1 MNHFDD
7 KAQGWERD
15 PMKLE
20 RALVASRAI
29 AGVVP
34 VGGHRILDYGCGTG
48 LLGFAL
54 QPQAAHV
61 TMADASDGMLRV
73 VRDKITASG
82 VPNVTPLRLDLQID
96 PLPTERFGLVCSLLA
111 LHHIPDTL
119 ELLRKFHTLLEP
131 GGWVALLDLD
141 REDGSFHGPEVE
153 VHRGFDRGT
162 FHVELE
168 LAGFSQVALGDA
180 FDIQREPE
188 RGGGRYPVFLAVA
201 RKD

>member
-1 MNHFDD
+1 LNHFDG
-7 KAQGWERD
+7 KAQDWERD

-20 RALVASRAI
+20 RALVAGRAI

-34 VGGHRILDYGCGTG
+34 VGGQRILDYGCGTG

-61 TMADASDGMLRV
+61 TLADVSEGMLEV

-82 VPNVTPLRLDLQID
+82 VTNVTPLQLDLQVD
-96 PLPTERFGLVCSLLA
+96 PLPKDRFGLVCSLLA

-119 ELLRKFHTLLEP
+119 DLLRKFHTLLEP
-131 GGWVALLDLD
+131 GGWAALLDLD
-141 REDGSFHGPEVE
+141 REDGSFHGPEME
-153 VHRGFDRGT
+153 VHRGFDRRALQ
-162 FHVELE
+162 VELE
-168 LAGFSQVALGDA
+168 LAGFSRVALRDA
-180 FDIQREPE
+180 FDIQRGPE

-201 RKD
+201 RKG